1 MTKMEDNIKEILKE
15 IRSDVDFNSS
25 ENFIDEEL
33 LDSLD
38 MIKLI
43 SLIDNKFEI
52 SIEAEDIVPENFI
65 SINTI
70 NNLINKY
77 LL

>member
-1 MTKMEDNIKEILKE
+1 MMENIKEILKE

-25 ENFIDEEL
+25 ENFIEDEL

-38 MIKLI
+38 IIKLI
-43 SLIDNKFEI
+43 SLLDNTFEI

-70 NNLINKY
+70 NDLISKY

>member
-1 MTKMEDNIKEILKE
+1 MENIKEILKE
-15 IRSDVDFNSS
+15 VRSDVDFNSS
-25 ENFIDEEL
+25 ENFIEDEL

-38 MIKLI
+38 IIKLI
-43 SLIDNKFEI
+43 SLLDNTFEI

-70 NNLINKY
+70 NNLISKY

>member
-1 MTKMEDNIKEILKE
+1 MENIKEILKE
-15 IRSDVDFNSS
+15 IRSDVDFNTSD
-25 ENFIDEEL
+25 NFIDDQL

-38 MIKLI
+38 IIKLI
-43 SLIDNKFEI
+43 SLLDSTFEI
-52 SIEAEDIVPENFI
+52 SIEADDIVPENFI

-70 NNLINKY
+70 NDLINKY

>member
-1 MTKMEDNIKEILKE
+1 MENIKEILQE

-25 ENFIDEEL
+25 ENFIEDEL

-38 MIKLI
+38 IIKLI
-43 SLIDNKFEI
+43 SLLDNTFGI

-65 SINTI
+65 STNTI
-70 NNLINKY
+70 NDLISKY

>member
-1 MTKMEDNIKEILKE
+1 MENIKEILKE

-25 ENFIDEEL
+25 ENFIEDEL

-38 MIKLI
+38 IIKLI
-43 SLIDNKFEI
+43 SLLDNTFGI

-65 SINTI
+65 STKTI
-70 NNLINKY
+70 NDLISKY

>member
-1 MTKMEDNIKEILKE
+1 MMENIKEILQE

-25 ENFIDEEL
+25 ENFIEDEL

-38 MIKLI
+38 IIKLI
-43 SLIDNKFEI
+43 SLLDNTFGI

-65 SINTI
+65 STNTI
-70 NNLINKY
+70 NDLISKY

>member
-1 MTKMEDNIKEILKE
+1 MMENIKEILKE
-15 IRSDVDFNSS
+15 VRSDADFNSS
-25 ENFIDEEL
+25 ENFIEDEL

-38 MIKLI
+38 IIKLI
-43 SLIDNKFEI
+43 SLIDNTFEI

-70 NNLINKY
+70 NNLISKY

>member
-1 MTKMEDNIKEILKE
+1 MEDNIKEILKE

-33 LDSLD
+33 LDILD

>member
-1 MTKMEDNIKEILKE
+1 MENIKEILKE
-15 IRSDVDFNSS
+15 VRSDADFNSS
-25 ENFIDEEL
+25 ENFIEDEL

-38 MIKLI
+38 IIKLI
-43 SLIDNKFEI
+43 SLIDNTFEI

-70 NNLINKY
+70 NNLISKY

>member
-1 MTKMEDNIKEILKE
+1 MMENIKEILKE
-15 IRSDVDFNSS
+15 VRSDVDFNSS
-25 ENFIDEEL
+25 ENFIEDEL

-38 MIKLI
+38 IIKLI
-43 SLIDNKFEI
+43 SLLDNTFEI

-70 NNLINKY
+70 NNLISKY